1 MFERLKRSAAARKHR
16 PRPPRDPLSCSATI
30 VANNRFYRAT
40 LLNISRAG
48 CRARV
53 RGNLQPDQGVQIAL
67 EAFHSL
73 SGTVR
78 WSKGEEVGIQFT
90 RPLSDFILAKW
101 QRELE
106 RGDHRQPL
114 VPRRRWLRDFWGELA
129 GR

>member
-1 MFERLKRSAAARKHR
+1 MFGRFRSTATAAKYR
-16 PRPPRDPLSCSATI
+16 PRPPRDPLTCSATI
-30 VANNRFYRAT
+30 VANNRFYRAS
-40 LLNISRAG
+40 LLNISHAG

-53 RGNLQPDQGVQIAL
+53 QESLEAGESVQIAL

-73 SGTVR
+73 SGRVR
-78 WSKGEEVGIQFT
+78 WADGDELGIQFT

-106 RGDHRQPL
+106 RGGQAQPL
-114 VPRRRWLRDFWGELA
+114 VPRRRWLRDFWGDFA